1 VAEISAG
8 GVSDGFSKIQAKGEK
23 QRTMFKRTISTLF
36 HALVV
41 VVATAVAVG
50 LTVTGHTL
58 HVGGLLVAK
67 GAVLGA
73 VLFGFGLKGFG
84 PDRVSIWA
92 GPLSAVR
99 PPEAMIAE
107 SEDALSE
114 AA

>member
-1 VAEISAG
+1 VKN
-8 GVSDGFSKIQAKGEK
+8 GFSDIQAKGEK
-23 QRTMFKRTISTLF
+23 ERTMLKTTISTVF

-41 VVATAVAVG
+41 VVATTVAAG

-58 HVGGLLVAK
+58 HVGGLLVAM

-73 VLFGFGLKGFG
+73 VFFGFRLAEGFG

-99 PPEAMIAE
+99 PPAAVVAE
-107 SEDALSE
+107 SGDALSE

>member
-1 VAEISAG
+1 ML
-8 GVSDGFSKIQAKGEK
+8 K
-23 QRTMFKRTISTLF
+23 TTISTVF

-58 HVGGLLVAK
+58 HVGGLLMAM
-67 GAVLGA
+67 GAVLAA
-73 VLFGFGLKGFG
+73 VLFGFRLAEGFG

-99 PPEAMIAE
+99 PTEPVIAKGGH
-107 SEDALSE
+107 ALSE
-114 AA
+114 GA

>member
-1 VAEISAG
+1 
-8 GVSDGFSKIQAKGEK
+8 
-23 QRTMFKRTISTLF
+23 MFKRTISTLF

-41 VVATAVAVG
+41 VVATTVAVG

-58 HVGGLLVAK
+58 HVGGLLVAM

-73 VLFGFGLKGFG
+73 VFFGFRLTEGFG
-84 PDRVSIWA
+84 ADRVSIWA

-99 PPEAMIAE
+99 PPEAVIAE
-107 SEDALSE
+107 SGHALSE

>member
-1 VAEISAG
+1 
-8 GVSDGFSKIQAKGEK
+8 
-23 QRTMFKRTISTLF
+23 MFKRTISTLF

-41 VVATAVAVG
+41 VVATTVAVG

-58 HVGGLLVAK
+58 HLGGLLLAM

-73 VLFGFGLKGFG
+73 VLFGFRLTEGFG

-99 PPEAMIAE
+99 PPEAVIAE
-107 SEDALSE
+107 SEHALSE

>member
-1 VAEISAG
+1 
-8 GVSDGFSKIQAKGEK
+8 
-23 QRTMFKRTISTLF
+23 MFKTTISTLF

-41 VVATAVAVG
+41 VVATTVAVG

-58 HVGGLLVAK
+58 HVGGLLVAM

-73 VLFGFGLKGFG
+73 VLFGFRLTEGFG

-99 PPEAMIAE
+99 PPEAVIAE
-107 SEDALSE
+107 SGHALSE

>member
-1 VAEISAG
+1 
-8 GVSDGFSKIQAKGEK
+8 
-23 QRTMFKRTISTLF
+23 MFKRTISTLF

-41 VVATAVAVG
+41 VVATTVAVG

-58 HVGGLLVAK
+58 HLGGLLLAM

-73 VLFGFGLKGFG
+73 VLFGFRLTEGFG

-99 PPEAMIAE
+99 PPEAVIAN
-107 SEDALSE
+107 SENALSE

>member
-1 VAEISAG
+1 
-8 GVSDGFSKIQAKGEK
+8 
-23 QRTMFKRTISTLF
+23 MFKRTISTLF

-41 VVATAVAVG
+41 VVATRAAVG

-58 HVGGLLVAK
+58 HVGGLLVAM

-73 VLFGFGLKGFG
+73 VLFGFRLTKGFG

-99 PPEAMIAE
+99 PPEAVITE
-107 SEDALSE
+107 SEAALSE

>member
-1 VAEISAG
+1 
-8 GVSDGFSKIQAKGEK
+8 
-23 QRTMFKRTISTLF
+23 MFKKTISTLF

-41 VVATAVAVG
+41 VVAATIAVK

-58 HVGGLLVAK
+58 DMGGLLVAL

-73 VLFGFGLKGFG
+73 VFFGFRLTEGFG
-84 PDRVSIWA
+84 ADRVSIWA

-99 PPEAMIAE
+99 PPEAVVAE
-107 SEDALSE
+107 SGHALSE

>member
-1 VAEISAG
+1 
-8 GVSDGFSKIQAKGEK
+8 
-23 QRTMFKRTISTLF
+23 MFRRTISTLF

-41 VVATAVAVG
+41 VVATTVAVG

-58 HVGGLLVAK
+58 HVGGLLVAM

-73 VLFGFGLKGFG
+73 TLFGLRLIEGFG
-84 PDRVSIWA
+84 SDRLSIWA

-99 PPEAMIAE
+99 PPAAMIAE
-107 SEDALSE
+107 SRHARSE